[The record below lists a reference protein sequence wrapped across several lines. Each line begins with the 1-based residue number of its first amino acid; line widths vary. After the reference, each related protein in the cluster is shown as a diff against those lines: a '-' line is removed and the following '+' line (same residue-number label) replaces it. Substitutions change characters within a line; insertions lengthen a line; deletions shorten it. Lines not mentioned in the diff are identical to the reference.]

1 MENKCVEIFEQETS
15 KIKELSEKLFLSQDI
30 IIRVALSL
38 YLKKN
43 TTIKT
48 TEKIQK
54 VSLEIQRE
62 SIEGPYSEL
71 IKALMISKIEEVNN
85 ENYQEMFCYVV
96 NCSINNLHSEFLEAG
111 NLDRFYTA
119 LLEEM

>member
-1 MENKCVEIFEQETS
+1 MENKGVEIFEQETS

-71 IKALMISKIEEVNN
+71 IKALIISKIAEVNN

>member
-1 MENKCVEIFEQETS
+1 MENKGVEIFEQETS

-71 IKALMISKIEEVNN
+71 IKALIISKIEEVNN

>member
-1 MENKCVEIFEQETS
+1 MENKCVEIFEQEAS

-71 IKALMISKIEEVNN
+71 IKALIISKIEEVNN